1 MPIYV
6 YRCESCDDELE
17 ILQARHD
24 AAPGACRKCGTTLE
38 RIPSSPSVNLNKFT
52 SRSVERHSKLS
63 VEQQARKEGE
73 RLIEHSK
80 KTGIALND
88 LFEIHD
94 VGD

>member
-1 MPIYV
+1 
-6 YRCESCDDELE
+6 
-17 ILQARHD
+17 
-24 AAPGACRKCGTTLE
+24 
-38 RIPSSPSVNLNKFT
+38 VNLNKFT